1 MGNDI
6 EEPLPGLRRGIGLE
20 QAVAQFRCHS
30 PPHRLACE
38 SLPARPMIRR
48 PMLPTTTTGEEPEPE
63 LVPEA
68 HRFTVRLWRGTGCAV
83 FVEVNILAGE

>member
-6 EEPLPGLRRGIGLE
+6 VEALLGLRRGIGLE
-20 QAVAQFRCHS
+20 QAVAQFRRHS

-38 SLPARPMIRR
+38 SLPARPMIQL
-48 PMLPTTTTGEEPEPE
+48 PMLPTTTTGEEPETE

-68 HRFTVRLWRGTGCAV
+68 HRFTVRVWRWTGCAV
-83 FVEVNILAGE
+83 FGEVNIPAGE